1 VEEVKYFLLLARD
14 LKYLAQ
20 QDYDGI
26 VTDSDRVGKILN
38 GLMTSLRTHLPVTRN
53 PAPKT

>member
-1 VEEVKYFLLLARD
+1 MEEVKYFLLLARD
-14 LKYLAQ
+14 LKYLEQ
-20 QDYDGI
+20 QDYEII
-26 VTDSDRVGKILN
+26 VNDYDRIGKMLN